1 MALKKTGTKAPASRS
16 LDYSLSADILNRV
29 KAAEDNTKL
38 MNTAGMIGQVGA
50 SIGGAAKTII
60 KTREE
65 QSEQEKLEQDKLNEE
80 KGKWEECWQK
90 VDNRGSW
97 ATPEVYDQFAEL
109 EKDYQTEYNNAIEAG
124 NNQEAAKLLKQQ
136 ENRSAQLQQWKGVV
150 EGSKD
155 TWSQDLWAE
164 NMPTEDM
171 EIINAINSQENAQIA
186 YTDPDEEKGTPGGDM
201 IFRITLSNGQTK
213 DVTLADY
220 NKIAQ
225 RNIKPVAVQN
235 EWGKSME
242 KINEQAAKQET
253 FNFEPGSQLYNQQLS
268 ANRQLVTRD
277 NFQSM
282 ISNNF
287 IGGESTFEQDIL
299 KHEDFNNVKLADL
312 KITDKTSE
320 DGKFAT
326 QFDKNNDGIL
336 GKEEVGEIDFVSF
349 SDKDKRSI
357 VNLMKKEENF
367 EVAKHYLGD
376 YMTRML
382 YQNSKTTRKEYET
395 ERTNSNKY
403 SKHN

>member
-1 MALKKTGTKAPASRS
+1 MALKKTGTKAPASRG
-16 LDYSLSADILNRV
+16 LDYGLSADILNRV
-29 KAAEDNTKL
+29 KAAEDNTNL
-38 MNTAGMIGQVGA
+38 MNTASMIGQVGA
-50 SIGGAAKTII
+50 NIGEAAKTII

-80 KGKWEECWQK
+80 KGKWEDCWQK

-97 ATPEVYDQFAEL
+97 ATPEIYDQFAKL
-109 EKDYQTEYNNAIEAG
+109 EKDYQTEYNNAIDAG

-164 NMPTEDM
+164 HMPAEDM
-171 EIINAINSQENAQIA
+171 AIINAINSQENAQIL

-201 IFRITLSNGQTK
+201 IFRITLKNDQGESYTK

-277 NFQSM
+277 NFQAM

-287 IGGESTFEQDIL
+287 VGGEGTFEQHIVCL
-299 KHEDFNNVKLADL
+299 LY
-312 KITDKTSE
+312 TSPSPR
-320 DGKFAT
+320 DAT
-326 QFDKNNDGIL
+326 L
-336 GKEEVGEIDFVSF
+336 S
-349 SDKDKRSI
+349 
-357 VNLMKKEENF
+357 
-367 EVAKHYLGD
+367 
-376 YMTRML
+376 RMP
-382 YQNSKTTRKEYET
+382 S
-395 ERTNSNKY
+395 SA
-403 SKHN
+403 